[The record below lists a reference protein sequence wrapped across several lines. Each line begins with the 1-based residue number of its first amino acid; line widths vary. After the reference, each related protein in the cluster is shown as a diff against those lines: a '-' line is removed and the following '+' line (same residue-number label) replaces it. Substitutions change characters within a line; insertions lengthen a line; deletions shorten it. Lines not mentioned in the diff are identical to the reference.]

1 MLLILIKS
9 LKLVSLRFG
18 FVFCSFCMSC
28 CNVMLRFFRKRS
40 KFLFSFFHKEEF
52 LSFFYRVSLCLDMT
66 VTFTIFRPC

>member
-28 CNVMLRFFRKRS
+28 CNVMLHFFRKRS

-52 LSFFYRVSLCLDMT
+52 AFFLPGKSMPRHDRYIYY
-66 VTFTIFRPC
+66 F

>member
-52 LSFFYRVSLCLDMT
+52 LFFFLPGKSMPRHDCYIYY
-66 VTFTIFRPC
+66 F